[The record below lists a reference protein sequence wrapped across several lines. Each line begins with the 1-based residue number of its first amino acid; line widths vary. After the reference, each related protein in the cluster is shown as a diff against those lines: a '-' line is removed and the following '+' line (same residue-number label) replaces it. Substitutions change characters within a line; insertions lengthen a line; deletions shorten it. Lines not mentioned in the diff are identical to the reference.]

1 MAPLFDKL
9 QVIARKAR
17 ERVPVPPVVRAV
29 LRRVD
34 RFRTPAP
41 AAPASMPAAAAA
53 TPEPVVEKKVNWEL
67 RTQAEIVEHIVS
79 HYHAKLHRDL
89 PSLVEAARKLERE
102 HAGHPAVPRG
112 LCDELASFGAE
123 LEAHMLKEETVLF
136 PELRDGARGGE
147 LDMPIRMMERDHE
160 SHADGLE
167 RIRQCTKDLTPPD
180 DASAAWIELYRE
192 LEILEN
198 DLHQHIYLENNI
210 LFARATG
217 ARGG

>member
-9 QVIARKAR
+9 QDIARKAR

-34 RFRTPAP
+34 RFRTPAST
-41 AAPASMPAAAAA
+41 APTPVTAEA

-67 RTQAEIVEHIVS
+67 RTQAEIVDHIVS

-89 PSLVEAARKLERE
+89 PTLVEAARRLERE
-102 HAGHPAVPRG
+102 HAGHAAVPRG
-112 LCDELASFGAE
+112 LCDELASFGSE

-136 PELRDGARGGE
+136 PELRTGARGGGV
-147 LDMPIRMMERDHE
+147 DMPIRMMERDHE

-167 RIRQCTKDLTPPD
+167 RIRQCTNDLTPPA
-180 DASAAWIELYRE
+180 DASAAWIDLYRE

-217 ARGG
+217 AREG